1 MNYKNLICIV
11 CVLAAVMFAADVNA
25 ALTYDVSSIEDS
37 VGSGDNSATIVVDFA
52 PASYLVFTY
61 NWDDFEAPT
70 GFDSTVALDDGT
82 TNTIDVTVATYSW
95 GSMITDFDHPAAA
108 KIDYI
113 NDFGSPVETL
123 GWGYYIS
130 DDNETWTS
138 PGWGANY
145 YSMQDGDTVTWVWTN
160 SAPEGHPDGWGIQY
174 RGPGELPQAIPPV
187 PEPATMAIFALG
199 SLLVRAGRK
208 K

>member
-1 MNYKNLICIV
+1 MNVKSLTCAICLFV
-11 CVLAAVMFAADVNA
+11 VVMFAADVNA
-25 ALTYDVSSIEDS
+25 TLTYDVSNIEDS

-52 PASYLVFTY
+52 FASYLVFTY
-61 NWDDFEAPT
+61 NWDTIDAPT
-70 GFDSTVALDDGT
+70 GFDSAVALDDGT
-82 TNTIDVTVATYSW
+82 TNTIDVTVATYNW

-130 DDNETWTS
+130 TDNENWTS

-145 YSMQDGDTVTWVWTN
+145 YNMQDGDFVTWVWTN
-160 SAPEGHPDGWGIQY
+160 SAPEGHPDGWGTQY

-187 PEPATMAIFALG
+187 PEPATMGLLALG
-199 SLLVRAGRK
+199 GLLIRARRNK
-208 K
+208 